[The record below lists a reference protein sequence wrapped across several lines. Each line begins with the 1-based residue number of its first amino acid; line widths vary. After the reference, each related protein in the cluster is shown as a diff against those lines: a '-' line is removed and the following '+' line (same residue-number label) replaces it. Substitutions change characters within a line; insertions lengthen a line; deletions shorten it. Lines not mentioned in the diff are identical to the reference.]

1 MKKNILENLTQS
13 KKKLMVKKL
22 KDNLKWA
29 KQKEM
34 EEKIRLLRHQS
45 PEQSFKNFL
54 VLSDFYCQVFLD
66 GLKGKKNI
74 SQKDTL
80 MKAKK
85 ILEEKRQEKLSA
97 YAAMIRQ
104 FRK

>member
-1 MKKNILENLTQS
+1 
-13 KKKLMVKKL
+13 
-22 KDNLKWA
+22 
-29 KQKEM
+29 
-34 EEKIRLLRHQS
+34 
-45 PEQSFKNFL
+45 
-54 VLSDFYCQVFLD
+54 
-66 GLKGKKNI
+66 
-74 SQKDTL
+74 